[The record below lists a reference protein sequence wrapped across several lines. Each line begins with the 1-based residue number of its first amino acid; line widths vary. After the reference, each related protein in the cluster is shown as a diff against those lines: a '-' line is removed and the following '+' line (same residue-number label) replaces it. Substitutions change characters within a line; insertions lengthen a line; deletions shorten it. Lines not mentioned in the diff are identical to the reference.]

1 MKNNSQKI
9 SLSKIAIA
17 SLILVASCATEA
29 PPPAPPPPPPPP
41 PVVKAPPPPFI
52 PVNVPASEYVR
63 SLYNMAGLF
72 PAFAEEA
79 RRAALGES
87 IVNAAQIANSID
99 RAPLLARSETID
111 GAKAYTV
118 LAASMSAEFRAG
130 ITEVGTPM
138 GREAFIARL
147 VTDPSFVKSIPGY
160 SNAKD
165 LGASG
170 FGSHLQT
177 ISQSATSLNQ
187 ASYDLQRQAWTR
199 TAVAKEPRLAA
210 LATSWNTPLAS
221 ANFDGTNLV
230 TTGNVNHAI
239 NDRIMAAAALYIIR
253 ADQQV
258 IEMLQLGSG
267 RSCAFRAY
275 LNVRQCMSAS
285 KFPFEHTFCLSKHAQ
300 EEVKVCMTS
309 EVGYPPPPPPP
320 IVHAAAPVPKAK
332 TTTKT
337 KAKKKR

>member
-1 MKNNSQKI
+1 MKKHSITKL
-9 SLSKIAIA
+9 SLAG
-17 SLILVASCATEA
+17 LVLVASCATEA
-29 PPPAPPPPPPPP
+29 PQPAPPPPPPPP

-52 PVNVPASEYVR
+52 PNNAPASEHVR

-79 RRAALGES
+79 RRAALNEN
-87 IVNAAQIANSID
+87 IINATQIANSID

-111 GAKAYTV
+111 GAKAYSI

-130 ITEVGTPM
+130 ITEIGTPM

-147 VTDPSFVKSIPGY
+147 ISDPSFVKTIPGY
-160 SNAKD
+160 GNAKE
-165 LGASG
+165 LGAAAFS
-170 FGSHLQT
+170 SRLQIIT
-177 ISQSATSLNQ
+177 QSAVSLNQ

-199 TAVAKEPRLAA
+199 TAVAKEPRLTA
-210 LATSWNTPLAS
+210 LATSWNTPLQVT
-221 ANFDGTNLV
+221 NFDGTNIA
-230 TTGNVNHAI
+230 TNGNSAQVI
-239 NDRIMAAAALYIIR
+239 NDRVMAAAALYIIR
-253 ADQQV
+253 ADQEM

-285 KFPFEHTFCLSKHAQ
+285 KFPYEHTFCLSKHAQ

-320 IVHAAAPVPKAK
+320 IVHAAAPIPKAK
-332 TTTKT
+332 TTKT